1 MTLLQ
6 QTLQRI
12 DLKLLGVTVLGVPG
26 KVEQSKDIANLLIN
40 GMKELGLGDA
50 RRTGKTPPPA
60 PAPKPESQPAPVNEP
75 TTAEKTAKII
85 SLEKDQKRASD
96 AYDNAKKRL
105 EEKKS
110 AVSDAEKQFA
120 ELNLTNG
127 AEKDL
132 IETNKKLTEARKE
145 EKIATDAAKTA
156 LDAKIDAETK
166 LKKARGNKPVAPAAE
181 SAKPETANLSADQ
194 IAALKNDPDKDK
206 SAEVK
211 PETAKLKPSVKNEYY
226 DWLKEFQAKF
236 GTKNADKK
244 LSMAFEPSP
253 GEKFADD
260 AAIQKSTATAAKKQL
275 DSLNEVNGNWQEL
288 TDTTNKLIAAH
299 DEQAKI
305 DDNTT
310 AVQKLT
316 VTAAKQ
322 QLDLLNDTNGSWADL
337 TGANE
342 NLTTS
347 FNKQANINDNTAIQ
361 QLTTAAE
368 KQLAT
373 MNESTASQKDIT
385 DANKKL
391 VEARKEQA
399 NISDAAAIKKLVV
412 TAAEKQLTTM
422 NETTG
427 SLKDVTDANKKLVEA
442 RKEQANIS
450 DAAAIQK
457 LVVTAIEK
465 QLASLKESTGNLKE
479 LTGADKNLIEARKEQ
494 ANIGDITAIQ
504 KLVVTAIEKQLASLR
519 ESSSSWADLTG
530 ANKNLT
536 TSFNEQANI
545 GDITAIQK
553 LVVNAAKKQLATM
566 NESTAS
572 QKDVTGANKNLT
584 TSFNEQANIGDITAI
599 QKLVVNAAE
608 KQLASLTE
616 TTGSWADLTG
626 ANKNLT
632 TSFNEQANIGD
643 ITAIQKL
650 IVTAAEKQL
659 ASLTETTGSLK
670 DVTSANEKLIASRN
684 KQETVNDN
692 DAIQKINKAKLVVT
706 AAEKQLASLTEA
718 TGSLKELTDANE
730 NLVAA
735 RNNQVL
741 AEKELEK
748 TLKDRVEA
756 ENQLTADQKKVK
768 INNLQP
774 EVLVGSKVSYENLI
788 QEQKTAINHL
798 LESIGKLPAMGQTS
812 DDVRGKVEWE
822 KQLKNDI
829 NTQTQLFDAINNQ
842 VKLDREQKNKTNKNS
857 NESVAPNDRRMN
869 DAAAL
874 QADQMAALGPNNKN
888 SSGASDLTIDSD
900 VATINSKGMNIK
912 LDNSADVARMLAETM
927 ATKTDI
933 EKKYQPGAAN
943 SFENSFKD
951 LKDGLSNQNNTNE
964 MLLAAI
970 QELIRVQKTGV
981 DWQQKTYQATA

>member
-1 MTLLQ
+1 M
-6 QTLQRI
+6 
-12 DLKLLGVTVLGVPG
+12 
-26 KVEQSKDIANLLIN
+26 
-40 GMKELGLGDA
+40 
-50 RRTGKTPPPA
+50 
-60 PAPKPESQPAPVNEP
+60 
-75 TTAEKTAKII
+75 
-85 SLEKDQKRASD
+85 
-96 AYDNAKKRL
+96 
-105 EEKKS
+105 
-110 AVSDAEKQFA
+110 
-120 ELNLTNG
+120 
-127 AEKDL
+127 
-132 IETNKKLTEARKE
+132 
-145 EKIATDAAKTA
+145 
-156 LDAKIDAETK
+156 
-166 LKKARGNKPVAPAAE
+166 
-181 SAKPETANLSADQ
+181 
-194 IAALKNDPDKDK
+194 
-206 SAEVK
+206 
-211 PETAKLKPSVKNEYY
+211 
-226 DWLKEFQAKF
+226 
-236 GTKNADKK
+236 
-244 LSMAFEPSP
+244 
-253 GEKFADD
+253 
-260 AAIQKSTATAAKKQL
+260 
-275 DSLNEVNGNWQEL
+275 
-288 TDTTNKLIAAH
+288 
-299 DEQAKI
+299 
-305 DDNTT
+305 
-310 AVQKLT
+310 
-316 VTAAKQ
+316 
-322 QLDLLNDTNGSWADL
+322 
-337 TGANE
+337 
-342 NLTTS
+342 
-347 FNKQANINDNTAIQ
+347 
-361 QLTTAAE
+361 
-368 KQLAT
+368 
-373 MNESTASQKDIT
+373 
-385 DANKKL
+385 
-391 VEARKEQA
+391 
-399 NISDAAAIKKLVV
+399 
-412 TAAEKQLTTM
+412 
-422 NETTG
+422 
-427 SLKDVTDANKKLVEA
+427 
-442 RKEQANIS
+442 
-450 DAAAIQK
+450 
-457 LVVTAIEK
+457 
-465 QLASLKESTGNLKE
+465 
-479 LTGADKNLIEARKEQ
+479 
-494 ANIGDITAIQ
+494 
-504 KLVVTAIEKQLASLR
+504 
-519 ESSSSWADLTG
+519 
-530 ANKNLT
+530 
-536 TSFNEQANI
+536 
-545 GDITAIQK
+545 
-553 LVVNAAKKQLATM
+553 
-566 NESTAS
+566 
-572 QKDVTGANKNLT
+572 
-584 TSFNEQANIGDITAI
+584 
-599 QKLVVNAAE
+599 VVNAAE